1 MSFLSGCRIYAYL
14 SLEKDIDA
22 AQAIP
27 GGTICLCREWSE
39 TMKPAARPS
48 VTGLFQ
54 APLIESLCFGMCQ
67 VVKHLRRGLHGLAEE
82 ELDMVRGSECL

>member
-1 MSFLSGCRIYAYL
+1 
-14 SLEKDIDA
+14 
-22 AQAIP
+22 
-27 GGTICLCREWSE
+27 
-39 TMKPAARPS
+39 MKPAARPS

-67 VVKHLRRGLHGLAEE
+67 VVKHLRRGLHGLAKE